1 MWIVLLGGWSRVRLV
16 IEFFGWQLTELSY
29 YNAVVIFAMFLFSCR
44 AITSKVINKS

>member
-29 YNAVVIFAMFLFSCR
+29 CNAVVIFAMFLFPRR
-44 AITSKVINKS
+44 AITY